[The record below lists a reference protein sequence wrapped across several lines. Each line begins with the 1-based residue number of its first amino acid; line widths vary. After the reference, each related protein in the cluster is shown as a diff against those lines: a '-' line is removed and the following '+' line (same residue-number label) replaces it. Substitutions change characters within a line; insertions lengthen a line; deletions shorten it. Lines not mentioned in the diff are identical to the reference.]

1 MQPLE
6 PKTQTDDCKS
16 LLKDLYNLLETYAP
30 SWYSHELHRRLVAT
44 LKTLE
49 TQAGSRGDS

>member
-16 LLKDLYNLLETYAP
+16 LLQDLYNLLESYAP
-30 SWYSHELHRRLVAT
+30 SWYSDELHRRLVAA

-49 TQAGSRGDS
+49 NTSGNPRR